1 MTNSEKEARAPETET
16 AGGPFAGFRVI
27 ELAEDVAGP
36 YCGKLL
42 ADLGADVIK
51 VEPPAGDRA
60 RRATGGDLAKTL
72 DPEGSPLFLYCN
84 TSKRG
89 IVLDLDDDG
98 DRELFGALLGDAAVL
113 ITDRQP
119 PVEAPDDLIVAAV
132 TPYGLAGPRAAA
144 PAGELTLTH
153 GGGLVNQM
161 PVRSRDVDR
170 APVTLGGHQAGYHAG
185 LVAGLAVAALLY
197 ERRRN
202 GAGAGLAPHPRKPGE
217 PPAPAPTIDIS
228 IQDVMVSMVAPL
240 LASARY
246 HETTWSRVPDRPPA
260 MGRLRTSDGYVILN
274 AFDDHHFV
282 LFRELMGNPSWCA
295 GDEWKDM
302 AYRSHHLMEIAPQ
315 VDAWALEQKRDD
327 LYHRAARLGIPVG
340 PIHDAADVMAYEQ
353 YAARDYFTL
362 VDHPST
368 GPKRYAGWPYRM
380 GASKPRVSRPAPLL
394 GEHSAEVR
402 SEVDGAAGAR
412 PGVASPG
419 GETAAAGAGAVAAD
433 GGTDTS
439 TGGET
444 GTATGGDTADA
455 GVRTET
461 ATGGGTDTALGGEIA
476 ATAGET
482 ADGGRETVVATGPAL
497 PLEGIRVA
505 EFAWVWAGPYAGV
518 LLSTLG
524 AEVIKVEGPRR
535 LDLTRRSV
543 VWPRAE
549 EAPLT
554 IGPDAGMAFNTM
566 NLNKRSLALD
576 LSQAEGREL
585 ALRLASECDVIYD
598 NMRPGAM
605 VKLGLD
611 YENLQ
616 RVNPGLIV
624 ASSSGRGHGGP
635 ETEYLGYAMVHQ
647 GVAGGAYI
655 SGYPDDHPTHSGG
668 DVDLMN
674 AITLAFSIV
683 AALHHRERTGE
694 GQFIDY
700 SQCEGVSSILGEVLL
715 EYEMT
720 GKIPERA
727 GNAHRSS
734 APHSVYRCWGIDRWL
749 AIEVHGDEEFGR
761 LAATMGRPEL
771 AEDPRFATAAA
782 RKRNEAELDRIIGD
796 WTRERD
802 RDWLARELLGAGV
815 AAAPSR
821 DARDLYAD
829 PHLRARGAFAA
840 VEHPEWGEL
849 ELVGPPFR
857 IAGRDLSPRRAPLLG
872 EHTDAILEGLLG
884 LSAEEL
890 ADCRRRGVVG

>member
-1 MTNSEKEARAPETET
+1 MTDSAREELAME
-16 AGGPFAGFRVI
+16 GPFSGFRVI
-27 ELAEDVAGP
+27 ELAQGVAGP

-51 VEPPAGDRA
+51 VEPPAGDRT
-60 RRATGGDLAKTL
+60 RRLNGTDPAKTL

-89 IVLDLDDDG
+89 IVLDLDDG
-98 DRELFGALLGDAAVL
+98 RDRETFAALLGDAAVL
-113 ITDRQP
+113 IADREP
-119 PVEAPDDLIVAAV
+119 PVETPDDLIVAAV
-132 TPYGLAGPRAAA
+132 TPYGLEGPRAAA
-144 PAGELTLTH
+144 PAGELTLAH

-161 PVRSRDVDR
+161 PARSRDIDR
-170 APVTLGGHQAGYHAG
+170 APVTLGGQQAGYHGG
-185 LVAGLAVAALLY
+185 LVTALAVAALLY
-197 ERRRN
+197 ERRR
-202 GAGAGLAPHPRKPGE
+202 GAAGGRV
-217 PPAPAPTIDIS
+217 DVS
-228 IQDVMVSMVAPL
+228 IQDVMLSLVAPL

-260 MGRLRTSDGYVILN
+260 MGRLETSDGYVILN
-274 AFDDHHFV
+274 AFDDHHFA
-282 LFRELMGNPSWCA
+282 LFRELMGSPSWCE
-295 GDEWKDM
+295 GDEWLDM
-302 AYRSHHLMEIAPQ
+302 AYRSHHMMEIAPH
-315 VDAWALEQKRDD
+315 VDAWALDQKRDD
-327 LYHRAARLGIPVG
+327 LYHRAAQLGIPVG
-340 PIHDAADVMAYEQ
+340 PIHDAADVMAYRQ
-353 YAARDYFTL
+353 YEARDYFTE
-362 VDHPST
+362 VDHPRT
-368 GPKRYAGWPYRM
+368 GTKRYAGWPYRM

-394 GEHSAEVR
+394 GQHSAEIR
-402 SEVDGAAGAR
+402 SELNGGAPAGA
-412 PGVASPG
+412 GTSVASAHA
-419 GETAAAGAGAVAAD
+419 ETAAAP
-433 GGTDTS
+433 S
-439 TGGET
+439 
-444 GTATGGDTADA
+444 
-455 GVRTET
+455 
-461 ATGGGTDTALGGEIA
+461 
-476 ATAGET
+476 
-482 ADGGRETVVATGPAL
+482 PPSL

-518 LLSTLG
+518 LLSALG
-524 AEVIKVEGPRR
+524 ADVIKVEGPRR

-543 VWPRAE
+543 VWPRSNE
-549 EAPLT
+549 TPRK

-566 NLNKRSLALD
+566 NLNKRSLTLD
-576 LSQAEGREL
+576 LSQREGREL
-585 ALRLASECDVIYD
+585 ALRLAAECDVVYD

-611 YENLQ
+611 YENLS
-616 RVNPGLIV
+616 RANPELIV

-683 AALHHRERTGE
+683 AALHHRRQTGE

-720 GKIPERA
+720 GRIPERA
-727 GNAHRSS
+727 GNAHRTS

-749 AIEVHGDEEFGR
+749 AIEVHSDDEFRR

-771 AEDPRFATAAA
+771 KEDDRFATAAA
-782 RKRNEAELDRIIGD
+782 RKRNEAELDEIVGA

-802 RDWLARELLGAGV
+802 RDWMARELCTAGV

-829 PHLRARGAFAA
+829 SHLRARGSFVT
-840 VEHPEWGEL
+840 VEHPEWGDL

-857 IAGRDLSPRRAPLLG
+857 IEGRDLTPRRAPLLG
-872 EHTDAILEGLLG
+872 EHTDAILGDLLG
-884 LSAEEL
+884 LSNDEL
-890 ADCRRRGVVG
+890 ADYRRRGIVG

>member
-1 MTNSEKEARAPETET
+1 MTNSEKEAPETET

-27 ELAEDVAGP
+27 ELAEGVAGP

-60 RRATGGDLAKTL
+60 RRATGGDPAKTL

-89 IVLDLDDDG
+89 IALDLDDDG
-98 DRELFGALLGDAAVL
+98 DRETFADLLASASVL

-185 LVAGLAVAALLY
+185 LVAALAVASMLY
-197 ERRRN
+197 GRRRGGD
-202 GAGAGLAPHPRKPGE
+202 GARV
-217 PPAPAPTIDIS
+217 DVS

-260 MGRLRTSDGYVILN
+260 MGRLQTSDGYVILN

-353 YAARDYFTL
+353 YAARDYFTE

-380 GASKPRVSRPAPLL
+380 GASEPRVSRPAPLL
-394 GEHSAEVR
+394 DEHAAEIR
-402 SEVDGAAGAR
+402 SELNGNAAGAR
-412 PGVASPG
+412 ITIASSG
-419 GETAAAGAGAVAAD
+419 GETAAA
-433 GGTDTS
+433 
-439 TGGET
+439 
-444 GTATGGDTADA
+444 
-455 GVRTET
+455 
-461 ATGGGTDTALGGEIA
+461 
-476 ATAGET
+476 
-482 ADGGRETVVATGPAL
+482 ATGPAL

-524 AEVIKVEGPRR
+524 AEVIKVEGPKR

-549 EAPLT
+549 EAPLK

-683 AALHHRERTGE
+683 AALHHRERSGE

-734 APHSVYRCWGIDRWL
+734 APHNVYRCWGIDRWL
-749 AIEVHGDEEFGR
+749 AIEVHSDEEFGR

-829 PHLRARGAFAA
+829 SHLRARGSFAT
-840 VEHPEWGEL
+840 VEHPEWGDL
-849 ELVGPPFR
+849 ELVGAPFR
-857 IAGRDLSPRRAPLLG
+857 IEGRDLSPRRAPLLG
-872 EHTDAILEGLLG
+872 EHSDAILGGLLG
-884 LSAEEL
+884 FSEEEL
-890 ADCRRRGVVG
+890 ADYRRRGVIG

>member
-1 MTNSEKEARAPETET
+1 MTRPASPGSKTSSLDGT
-16 AGGPFAGFRVI
+16 GPFAGLRIV
-27 ELAEDVAGP
+27 ELAEGVAGP

-51 VEPPAGDRA
+51 VEPPAGDAA
-60 RRATGGDLAKTL
+60 RQANGS

-89 IVLDLDDDG
+89 IILDLDDEDDRAALDSLLRTADALIV
-98 DRELFGALLGDAAVL
+98 DRE
-113 ITDRQP
+113 P
-119 PVEAPDDLIVAAV
+119 PAETPPDLIVATV
-132 TPYGLAGPRAAA
+132 TPYGLTGPRSGA

-161 PVRSRDVDR
+161 PARSRDIDR
-170 APVTLGGHQAGYHAG
+170 PPVALGGHQAGYHAG
-185 LVAGLAVAALLY
+185 LVTALTVAALLY
-197 ERRRN
+197 ERGQASDARV
-202 GAGAGLAPHPRKPGE
+202 
-217 PPAPAPTIDIS
+217 DVS
-228 IQDVMVSMVAPL
+228 MQDVMISLVAPL

-260 MGRLRTSDGYVILN
+260 MGRLKTSDGYVILN
-274 AFDDHHFV
+274 AFDDHHFE
-282 LFRELMGNPSWCA
+282 LFRELMGDPDWCQ
-295 GDEWKDM
+295 GDEWLDM

-340 PIHDAADVMAYEQ
+340 PIHDAADVMAYRQ
-353 YAARDYFTL
+353 YLARDYFVE

-368 GPKRYAGWPYRM
+368 GAKRYAGWPYRM
-380 GASKPRVSRPAPLL
+380 GASKPRVARPAPLL
-394 GEHSAEVR
+394 GEHSAEIR
-402 SEVDGAAGAR
+402 TELNGDARTGAGT
-412 PGVASPG
+412 PVASTNA
-419 GETAAAGAGAVAAD
+419 ETAAAP
-433 GGTDTS
+433 
-439 TGGET
+439 
-444 GTATGGDTADA
+444 
-455 GVRTET
+455 
-461 ATGGGTDTALGGEIA
+461 
-476 ATAGET
+476 
-482 ADGGRETVVATGPAL
+482 PASSL

-518 LLSTLG
+518 LLSALG

-543 VWPRAE
+543 VWPRPD
-549 EAPLT
+549 EAPRK

-566 NLNKRSLALD
+566 NLNKRSLTLD

-585 ALRLASECDVIYD
+585 ALRLAAECDVVYD

-611 YENLQ
+611 YENLS
-616 RVNPGLIV
+616 RTNPELIV

-683 AALHHRERTGE
+683 AALHHRRQTGE

-720 GKIPERA
+720 GRIPERA
-727 GNAHRSS
+727 GNAHPGS
-734 APHSVYRCWGIDRWL
+734 APHGVYRCWGIDRWL
-749 AIEVHGDEEFGR
+749 AIEVHSDDEFGR

-771 AEDPRFATAAA
+771 AEDDRFATAAA
-782 RKRNEAELDRIIGD
+782 RKRNEAALDEIVGA

-802 RDWLARELLGAGV
+802 RDWMARELCTAGV

-829 PHLRARGAFAA
+829 SHLRARGSFVT
-840 VEHPEWGEL
+840 VEHPEWGDL

-857 IAGRDLSPRRAPLLG
+857 IGGRDLTPRRAPLLG
-872 EHTDAILEGLLG
+872 EHTDAILGGLLG
-884 LSAEEL
+884 LSNDEL
-890 ADCRRRGVVG
+890 ADYRRRGIVG

>member
-1 MTNSEKEARAPETET
+1 MTDPEPGRREAASSASARTTRGGTT
-16 AGGPFAGFRVI
+16 AEGPFAGFRVI
-27 ELAEDVAGP
+27 ELAQGVAGP

-51 VEPPAGDRA
+51 VEPPVGDRA
-60 RRATGGDLAKTL
+60 RRSNGGD
-72 DPEGSPLFLYCN
+72 PEAAPLFLYCN

-89 IVLDLDDDG
+89 IVLDLNDHSE
-98 DRELFGALLGDAAVL
+98 RETFAALLGDAAVL
-113 ITDRQP
+113 IVDREP
-119 PVEAPDDLIVAAV
+119 PVEAPGDLIVAAV
-132 TPYGLAGPRAAA
+132 TPYGLAGPRAGA
-144 PAGELTLTH
+144 PAGELTLAH

-185 LVAGLAVAALLY
+185 LVAALAVAALLY
-197 ERRRN
+197 ERRR
-202 GAGAGLAPHPRKPGE
+202 AGAAASGGR
-217 PPAPAPTIDIS
+217 IDVS
-228 IQDVMVSMVAPL
+228 IQDVMVSLVAPL
-240 LASARY
+240 VASARY
-246 HETTWSRVPDRPPA
+246 HDTTWSRVPDRPPA

-340 PIHDAADVMAYEQ
+340 PIHDAADVMAYRQ

-380 GASKPRVSRPAPLL
+380 AASKPRVSRPAPLL
-394 GEHSAEVR
+394 GEHSAEVLGEPNG
-402 SEVDGAAGAR
+402 SSAVPPSTAA
-412 PGVASPG
+412 ASS
-419 GETAAAGAGAVAAD
+419 GETASAPTCA
-433 GGTDTS
+433 
-439 TGGET
+439 
-444 GTATGGDTADA
+444 
-455 GVRTET
+455 
-461 ATGGGTDTALGGEIA
+461 
-476 ATAGET
+476 
-482 ADGGRETVVATGPAL
+482 AL

-518 LLSTLG
+518 LLSALG
-524 AEVIKVEGPRR
+524 AEVIKVEGPGR

-549 EAPLT
+549 EAPKKVD
-554 IGPDAGMAFNTM
+554 PDAGMAFNTM

-576 LSQAEGREL
+576 LSQTEGREL
-585 ALRLASECDVIYD
+585 ALRLACKCDVIHD

-605 VKLGLD
+605 LKLGLGHED
-611 YENLQ
+611 L
-616 RVNPGLIV
+616 RKANPELIV

-720 GKIPERA
+720 GEIPERA

-749 AIEVHGDEEFGR
+749 AIEVHGDEEFRR
-761 LAATMGRPEL
+761 LAATMGRTEL
-771 AEDPRFATAAA
+771 ADDPRFATAPA
-782 RKRNEAELDRIIGD
+782 RKRNEPQLDRIIGA

-829 PHLRARGAFAA
+829 SHLRARGAFAV
-840 VEHPEWGEL
+840 VEHPAWGEL

-857 IAGRDLSPRRAPLLG
+857 IEGRDLAPHRAPLLG
-872 EHTDAILEGLLG
+872 EHTDAILGSLLG
-884 LSAEEL
+884 FSEEEL

>member
-1 MTNSEKEARAPETET
+1 MTPSEKEARA
-16 AGGPFAGFRVI
+16 ADRPFAGFRVI
-27 ELAEDVAGP
+27 ELAEGVAGP

-51 VEPPAGDRA
+51 VEPPAGDRT
-60 RRATGGDLAKTL
+60 RRATGGDPAKAL

-185 LVAGLAVAALLY
+185 LVAALAVASLLY
-197 ERRRN
+197 GRRHGGD
-202 GAGAGLAPHPRKPGE
+202 GARV
-217 PPAPAPTIDIS
+217 DVS

-394 GEHSAEVR
+394 DEHAAEIRGELN
-402 SEVDGAAGAR
+402 GNAAGAR
-412 PGVASPG
+412 TSIASSG
-419 GETAAAGAGAVAAD
+419 GETAAA
-433 GGTDTS
+433 
-439 TGGET
+439 
-444 GTATGGDTADA
+444 
-455 GVRTET
+455 
-461 ATGGGTDTALGGEIA
+461 
-476 ATAGET
+476 
-482 ADGGRETVVATGPAL
+482 ATGPAL

-524 AEVIKVEGPRR
+524 AEVIKVEGPKR

-549 EAPLT
+549 EAPLK

-585 ALRLASECDVIYD
+585 ALRLAAECDVIYD

-611 YENLQ
+611 YENL
-616 RVNPGLIV
+616 REANPDLIV

-683 AALHHRERTGE
+683 AALHHRERSGE

-749 AIEVHGDEEFGR
+749 AIEVHSDEEFAR
-761 LAATMGRPEL
+761 LAATMDRSEL
-771 AEDPRFATAAA
+771 AEDPLFATAAA

-829 PHLRARGAFAA
+829 SHLRARGSFAT
-840 VEHPEWGEL
+840 VEHPEWGDL

-857 IAGRDLSPRRAPLLG
+857 IEGRDLSPRRAPLLG
-872 EHTDAILEGLLG
+872 EHTDAILGGLLG

-890 ADCRRRGVVG
+890 DDYRRRGIVG

>member
-1 MTNSEKEARAPETET
+1 MTDREAET
-16 AGGPFAGFRVI
+16 AATTAPFAGFRVI
-27 ELAEDVAGP
+27 ELAEGVAGP

-60 RRATGGDLAKTL
+60 RRASGGDPAKTL

-89 IVLDLDDDG
+89 IVLDLDDDR
-98 DRELFGALLGDAAVL
+98 DRETFAALLADAAVL
-113 ITDRQP
+113 IADRQP
-119 PVEAPDDLIVAAV
+119 PVETRADLIVAAV

-161 PVRSRDVDR
+161 PTRSRDIDR
-170 APVTLGGHQAGYHAG
+170 APVTLGGHQAGYHGG
-185 LVAGLAVAALLY
+185 LVAALAVAALLY
-197 ERRRN
+197 ERRRG
-202 GAGAGLAPHPRKPGE
+202 GAGARV
-217 PPAPAPTIDIS
+217 DVS
-228 IQDVMVSMVAPL
+228 IQDVMVSLVAPL

-274 AFDDHHFV
+274 AFDDHHFE
-282 LFRELMGNPSWCA
+282 LFRELMGHPSWCE

-302 AYRSHHLMEIAPQ
+302 AYRSHHLMEIAHH

-340 PIHDAADVMAYEQ
+340 PIHDAADVMAYAQ
-353 YAARDYFTL
+353 YAARDYF
-362 VDHPST
+362 VDVAHPRAGT
-368 GPKRYAGWPYRM
+368 KRYAGWPYRM

-394 GEHSAEVR
+394 GEHSAEIR
-402 SEVDGAAGAR
+402 SELNGGAASAR
-412 PGVASPG
+412 TTVASSGAEP
-419 GETAAAGAGAVAAD
+419 AAAP
-433 GGTDTS
+433 S
-439 TGGET
+439 
-444 GTATGGDTADA
+444 
-455 GVRTET
+455 R
-461 ATGGGTDTALGGEIA
+461 
-476 ATAGET
+476 
-482 ADGGRETVVATGPAL
+482 PPL

-518 LLSTLG
+518 LLSALG
-524 AEVIKVEGPRR
+524 AEVIKVEGPKR

-543 VWPRAE
+543 IWPRAE
-549 EAPLT
+549 EAPQKV
-554 IGPDAGMAFNTM
+554 GPDAGLVFNTM
-566 NLNKRSLALD
+566 NLNKRSLTLD
-576 LSQAEGREL
+576 LSQPEGREL
-585 ALRLASECDVIYD
+585 ALRLAGECDVIYD

-611 YENLQ
+611 HENL
-616 RVNPGLIV
+616 RRTNPELIV

-668 DVDLMN
+668 DVDVMN
-674 AITLAFSIV
+674 AITLAFSVV

-700 SQCEGVSSILGEVLL
+700 SQCEGVSSLLGEVLL

-720 GKIPERA
+720 GEIPERA
-727 GNAHRSS
+727 GNSHRSS
-734 APHSVYRCWGIDRWL
+734 APHNVYRCWGVDRWL
-749 AIEVHGDEEFGR
+749 ALEVHSDEEFGR
-761 LAATMGRPEL
+761 LAATMGRPDL
-771 AEDPRFATAAA
+771 AEDQHFAAAAA
-782 RKRNEAELDRIIGD
+782 RKQNEGELDRIIGA

-802 RDWLARELLGAGV
+802 RDWLARELCNAGV

-829 PHLRARGAFAA
+829 SHLRARGAFVT
-840 VEHPEWGEL
+840 VEHPDLGDL

-857 IAGRDLSPRRAPLLG
+857 IEGRDLTPRRAPLLG
-872 EHTDAILEGLLG
+872 EHTDAILSGLLG
-884 LSAEEL
+884 LSNDEL
-890 ADCRRRGVVG
+890 ADYRRRGIVG

>member
-1 MTNSEKEARAPETET
+1 MTRPDA
-16 AGGPFAGFRVI
+16 AGSAAGSFDGAGPFTGLRIV
-27 ELAEDVAGP
+27 ELAEGVAGP

-51 VEPPAGDRA
+51 VEPPAGDA
-60 RRATGGDLAKTL
+60 TRRANGA
-72 DPEGSPLFLYCN
+72 DPESSPLFLYCN

-89 IVLDLDDDG
+89 VVLDLDDEDDRG
-98 DRELFGALLGDAAVL
+98 ALDSLLGTADALIVDRE
-113 ITDRQP
+113 P
-119 PVEAPDDLIVAAV
+119 PAETPPDLIVAAV
-132 TPYGLAGPRAAA
+132 TPYGLTGPRSGA

-161 PVRSRDVDR
+161 PARSRDIDR
-170 APVTLGGHQAGYHAG
+170 APVALGGHQAGYHAG
-185 LVAGLAVAALLY
+185 LVTALTVAALLY
-197 ERRRN
+197 ERSHGGDARV
-202 GAGAGLAPHPRKPGE
+202 
-217 PPAPAPTIDIS
+217 DVS
-228 IQDVMVSMVAPL
+228 MQDVMISLVAPL

-246 HETTWSRVPDRPPA
+246 HETSWSRVPDRPPA
-260 MGRLRTSDGYVILN
+260 MGRLKTSDGYVILN
-274 AFDDHHFV
+274 AFDDHHFE
-282 LFRELMGNPSWCA
+282 LFRELMGNPDWCR

-302 AYRSHHLMEIAPQ
+302 AYRSHHLMDIAPQ

-327 LYHRAARLGIPVG
+327 LYHRAANLGIPVG
-340 PIHDAADVMAYEQ
+340 PIHDAADVMDYRQ
-353 YAARDYFTL
+353 YLARDYFVE
-362 VDHPST
+362 VDHPRA
-368 GPKRYAGWPYRM
+368 GKRRYAGWPYRM
-380 GASKPRVSRPAPLL
+380 AGSSPRVSRPAPLL
-394 GEHSAEVR
+394 GEHSNEVRAEV
-402 SEVDGAAGAR
+402 SAAGNGNPAGGVPPADPVAR
-412 PGVASPG
+412 K
-419 GETAAAGAGAVAAD
+419 
-433 GGTDTS
+433 
-439 TGGET
+439 
-444 GTATGGDTADA
+444 
-455 GVRTET
+455 
-461 ATGGGTDTALGGEIA
+461 
-476 ATAGET
+476 
-482 ADGGRETVVATGPAL
+482 L

-505 EFAWVWAGPYAGV
+505 EFAWVWAGPYAGA

-524 AEVIKVEGPRR
+524 AGVFKVEGPKR

-549 EAPLT
+549 EAPRR
-554 IGPDAGMAFNTM
+554 IGQDAGMAFNTV

-576 LSQAEGREL
+576 LSRAEGREL
-585 ALRLASECDVIYD
+585 ALRLAGECDVIYD

-605 VKLGLD
+605 VRLGLD
-611 YENLQ
+611 HDSLR
-616 RVNPGLIV
+616 RVNPALVV

-683 AALHHRERTGE
+683 AALHHRGRTGE

-720 GKIPERA
+720 GEIPKRA
-727 GNAHRSS
+727 GNSHRSS
-734 APHSVYRCWGIDRWL
+734 SPHGVYRCWGIDRWL
-749 AIEVHGDEEFGR
+749 AIEVHGDEEFAR

-771 AEDPRFATAAA
+771 AEDSRFAPATA
-782 RKRNEAELDRIIGD
+782 RKRNETELDAIVGA

-802 RDWLARELLGAGV
+802 RDWLARELLRAGV

-829 PHLRARGAFAA
+829 SHLRARGSFAT
-840 VEHPEWGEL
+840 VKHPEWGDL

-872 EHTDAILEGLLG
+872 EHTDAILGDLLG
-884 LSAEEL
+884 LSKDEL
-890 ADCRRRGVVG
+890 AVYRSRGIVG

>member
-1 MTNSEKEARAPETET
+1 MTDRVPETATNS
-16 AGGPFAGFRVI
+16 GPFAGFRVI
-27 ELAEDVAGP
+27 ELAEGVAGP

-60 RRATGGDLAKTL
+60 RRATGGDPAKTL

-98 DRELFGALLGDAAVL
+98 DRETFADLLASASVL
-113 ITDRQP
+113 ITDREP
-119 PVEAPDDLIVAAV
+119 SVEAPDDLIVAAV

-185 LVAGLAVAALLY
+185 LVAALAVASLLY
-197 ERRRN
+197 GRRRGGD
-202 GAGAGLAPHPRKPGE
+202 GASV
-217 PPAPAPTIDIS
+217 DVS

-282 LFRELMGNPSWCA
+282 LFRELMGNPSWCE
-295 GDEWKDM
+295 GDEWKDR

-340 PIHDAADVMAYEQ
+340 PIHDAADVMAYRQ
-353 YAARDYFTL
+353 FAARDYFVE

-380 GASKPRVSRPAPLL
+380 GSSKPRVSRPAPLL
-394 GEHSAEVR
+394 DEHSAQIR
-402 SEVDGAAGAR
+402 SELNGNHAGAR
-412 PGVASPG
+412 TTVAPSG
-419 GETAAAGAGAVAAD
+419 SESA
-433 GGTDTS
+433 
-439 TGGET
+439 
-444 GTATGGDTADA
+444 TATD
-455 GVRTET
+455 RT
-461 ATGGGTDTALGGEIA
+461 
-476 ATAGET
+476 
-482 ADGGRETVVATGPAL
+482 AL

-518 LLSTLG
+518 LLSALG
-524 AEVIKVEGPRR
+524 AEVIKVEGPKR

-549 EAPLT
+549 EAPQK
-554 IGPDAGMAFNTM
+554 IDPDAGMAFNTM
-566 NLNKRSLALD
+566 NLNKQSLTLD
-576 LSQAEGREL
+576 LSQREGREL
-585 ALRLASECDVIYD
+585 ALRLAAECDVVYD

-611 YENLQ
+611 YENLH
-616 RVNPGLIV
+616 RANPGLIV

-683 AALHHRERTGE
+683 AALHHRDLTGE

-700 SQCEGVSSILGEVLL
+700 SQCEGVSAILGEVLL

-749 AIEVHGDEEFGR
+749 AIEVHSDEEFGR

-782 RKRNEAELDRIIGD
+782 RKQNEAELDRIIGA

-829 PHLRARGAFAA
+829 SHLRARGSFAT
-840 VEHPEWGEL
+840 VEHPECGDL

-857 IAGRDLSPRRAPLLG
+857 IEGRDLSPRRAPLLG
-872 EHTDAILEGLLG
+872 EHTDAILGGLLG
-884 LSAEEL
+884 LSEEEL
-890 ADCRRRGVVG
+890 ADYRRRGVVD

>member
-1 MTNSEKEARAPETET
+1 MTPSEKEARA
-16 AGGPFAGFRVI
+16 ADGPFAGFRVI
-27 ELAEDVAGP
+27 ELAEGVAGP

-42 ADLGADVIK
+42 ADLGADAIK
-51 VEPPAGDRA
+51 VEPAAGDRA

-98 DRELFGALLGDAAVL
+98 DRETFADLLASASVL

-185 LVAGLAVAALLY
+185 LVAALAVASLLY
-197 ERRRN
+197 GRRRGGD
-202 GAGAGLAPHPRKPGE
+202 GARV
-217 PPAPAPTIDIS
+217 DVS

-282 LFRELMGNPSWCA
+282 LFRELMGNPAWCA

-394 GEHSAEVR
+394 DEHAAEIRGELN
-402 SEVDGAAGAR
+402 GNAAGAR
-412 PGVASPG
+412 TSIASSG
-419 GETAAAGAGAVAAD
+419 GETAAA
-433 GGTDTS
+433 
-439 TGGET
+439 
-444 GTATGGDTADA
+444 AT
-455 GVRTET
+455 R
-461 ATGGGTDTALGGEIA
+461 
-476 ATAGET
+476 
-482 ADGGRETVVATGPAL
+482 PAL

-524 AEVIKVEGPRR
+524 AEVIKVEGPKR

-549 EAPLT
+549 EAPLK

-585 ALRLASECDVIYD
+585 ALRLAAECDVIYD

-611 YENLQ
+611 YENL
-616 RVNPGLIV
+616 REANPDLIV

-674 AITLAFSIV
+674 AITLAFSVV
-683 AALHHRERTGE
+683 AALHHRERSGE

-749 AIEVHGDEEFGR
+749 AIEVHSDEEFAR
-761 LAATMGRPEL
+761 LAATMDRSEL
-771 AEDPRFATAAA
+771 AEDPLFATAAA

-829 PHLRARGAFAA
+829 SHLRARGSFAT
-840 VEHPEWGEL
+840 VEHPEWGDL

-857 IAGRDLSPRRAPLLG
+857 IEGRDLSPRRAPLLG
-872 EHTDAILEGLLG
+872 EHTDAILGGLLG

-890 ADCRRRGVVG
+890 DDYRRRGIVG

>member
-1 MTNSEKEARAPETET
+1 MTPSEKEARA
-16 AGGPFAGFRVI
+16 ADRPFAGFRVI
-27 ELAEDVAGP
+27 ELAEGVAGP

-51 VEPPAGDRA
+51 VEPPAGDRT
-60 RRATGGDLAKTL
+60 RRATGGDPAKAL

-89 IVLDLDDDG
+89 MVLDLDDDG
-98 DRELFGALLGDAAVL
+98 DRETFADLLASAAVL

-185 LVAGLAVAALLY
+185 LVAALAVASLLY
-197 ERRRN
+197 GRGRGGD
-202 GAGAGLAPHPRKPGE
+202 GARV
-217 PPAPAPTIDIS
+217 DVS

-295 GDEWKDM
+295 GHEWKDM
-302 AYRSHHLMEIAPQ
+302 AYRSHHLMEIAPR
-315 VDAWALEQKRDD
+315 VDAWALQQKRDD

-394 GEHSAEVR
+394 DEHAAEIRGELN
-402 SEVDGAAGAR
+402 GNAAGAR
-412 PGVASPG
+412 TSIASSG
-419 GETAAAGAGAVAAD
+419 GETAAA
-433 GGTDTS
+433 
-439 TGGET
+439 
-444 GTATGGDTADA
+444 AT
-455 GVRTET
+455 R
-461 ATGGGTDTALGGEIA
+461 
-476 ATAGET
+476 
-482 ADGGRETVVATGPAL
+482 PAL

-524 AEVIKVEGPRR
+524 AEVIKVEGPKR

-549 EAPLT
+549 EAPLK

-683 AALHHRERTGE
+683 AALHHRERSGE

-727 GNAHRSS
+727 GNAHPSS
-734 APHSVYRCWGIDRWL
+734 APHGVYRCWGIDRWL
-749 AIEVHGDEEFGR
+749 AIEVHSDEEFGR
-761 LAATMGRPEL
+761 LAATMDRPEL
-771 AEDPRFATAAA
+771 TEDPLFATAAA
-782 RKRNEAELDRIIGD
+782 RKRNEAQLDRIIGD

-829 PHLRARGAFAA
+829 SHLRARGSFAT
-840 VEHPEWGEL
+840 VEHPEWGDL

-857 IAGRDLSPRRAPLLG
+857 IEGRDLSPRRAPLLG
-872 EHTDAILEGLLG
+872 EHTDAILGGLLG

-890 ADCRRRGVVG
+890 DDYRRRGIVG

>member
-1 MTNSEKEARAPETET
+1 MTEPDDRQHE
-16 AGGPFAGFRVI
+16 GPLPFSGLRII
-27 ELAEDVAGP
+27 ELAEGVAGP
-36 YCGKLL
+36 CCGKLL

-60 RRATGGDLAKTL
+60 RRTTGGD
-72 DPEGSPLFLYCN
+72 PEASPLFLYCN

-89 IVLDLDDDG
+89 VVLDLETDADRAVLADLLRG
-98 DRELFGALLGDAAVL
+98 ADALVTDRE
-113 ITDRQP
+113 P
-119 PVEAPDDLIVAAV
+119 PVPAPDGLVVATV
-132 TPYGLAGPRAAA
+132 TPYGLTGPRAGA
-144 PAGELTLTH
+144 PAGELTLAH

-161 PVRSRDVDR
+161 PTRSRDIDR
-170 APVTLGGHQAGYHAG
+170 APVTLGGRQPGYHAA
-185 LVAGLAVAALLY
+185 LVTAFALASVLHGRAG
-197 ERRRN
+197 RRQGEAGG
-202 GAGAGLAPHPRKPGE
+202 GAR
-217 PPAPAPTIDIS
+217 IDVS
-228 IQDVMVSMVAPL
+228 VQDVMVSMVAPL

-274 AFDDHHFV
+274 AFDDHHFE

-302 AYRSHHLMEIAPQ
+302 AWRSHHLMEIAHH
-315 VDAWALEQKRDD
+315 VDAWAAEQTRDD
-327 LYHRAARLGIPVG
+327 LYHRAAALGIPVG
-340 PIHDAADVMAYEQ
+340 PVHDAADVMAYAQ
-353 YAARDYFTL
+353 YAARDYFVE

-368 GPKRYAGWPYRM
+368 GPVRYAGWPYRM
-380 GASKPRVSRPAPLL
+380 SASGPRVACPAPRL
-394 GEHSAEVR
+394 GEHSAEIR
-402 SEVDGAAGAR
+402 AEAA
-412 PGVASPG
+412 
-419 GETAAAGAGAVAAD
+419 AAAGALSAD
-433 GGTDTS
+433 DALDTKPE
-439 TGGET
+439 G
-444 GTATGGDTADA
+444 
-455 GVRTET
+455 
-461 ATGGGTDTALGGEIA
+461 A
-476 ATAGET
+476 ATA
-482 ADGGRETVVATGPAL
+482 ARPPLCPSAPAL
-497 PLEGIRVA
+497 PLQGVRVA

-524 AEVIKVEGPRR
+524 AEVIKVEGPNR

-549 EAPLT
+549 EAPVR
-554 IGPDAGMAFNTM
+554 IGADAGMAFNTM

-576 LSQAEGREL
+576 LSKPEGREL
-585 ALRLASECDVIYD
+585 ALRLAASCDVIYD

-611 YENLQ
+611 HENL
-616 RVNPGLIV
+616 RHTNPALIV

-715 EYEMT
+715 EHELT
-720 GKIPERA
+720 GIVPERN
-727 GNAHRSS
+727 GNAHRAS
-734 APHSVYRCWGIDRWL
+734 APHGVYRCWGVDRWL
-749 AIEVHGDEEFGR
+749 AVEVHSDAEFEHLAR
-761 LAATMGRPEL
+761 LMGQPEL
-771 AEDPRFATAAA
+771 ATDERFAGREA
-782 RKRNEAELDRIIGD
+782 RKRHEAELDAIVEA

-802 RDWLARELLGAGV
+802 RDWLARELLATGV

-829 PHLRARGAFAA
+829 RHLRERGSLVT
-840 VEHPEWGEL
+840 VEHPEWGDL

-857 IAGRDLSPRRAPLLG
+857 IEGRDLTPRRAPLLG
-872 EHTDAILEGLLG
+872 EHTDHVLEEILGMSPQEIAG
-884 LSAEEL
+884 
-890 ADCRRRGVVG
+890 CRERAVIG

>member
-1 MTNSEKEARAPETET
+1 MTRPDRPGSAASSPGGT
-16 AGGPFAGFRVI
+16 GPFAGFRIV
-27 ELAEDVAGP
+27 ELAESVAGP

-42 ADLGADVIK
+42 GDLGADVIK
-51 VEPPAGDRA
+51 VEPPAGDAA
-60 RRATGGDLAKTL
+60 RRANGAGPAKTL

-89 IVLDLDDDG
+89 IVLDLDDADDRAVFDG
-98 DRELFGALLGDAAVL
+98 LLRTADALIVDRE
-113 ITDRQP
+113 P
-119 PVEAPDDLIVAAV
+119 PAETPPDLIVAAV
-132 TPYGLAGPRAAA
+132 TPYGLTGPRSGA

-161 PVRSRDVDR
+161 PARSRDIDR
-170 APVTLGGHQAGYHAG
+170 APVALGGHQAGYHAG
-185 LVAGLAVAALLY
+185 LVTALTVAALLY
-197 ERRRN
+197 ER
-202 GAGAGLAPHPRKPGE
+202 GHAGDARV
-217 PPAPAPTIDIS
+217 DVS
-228 IQDVMVSMVAPL
+228 MQDVMISLVAPL

-260 MGRLRTSDGYVILN
+260 MGRLKTSDGYVILN
-274 AFDDHHFV
+274 AFDDHHFE

-302 AYRSHHLMEIAPQ
+302 AYRSHHLMDIAPR

-340 PIHDAADVMAYEQ
+340 PIHDAADVMGYRQ
-353 YAARDYFTL
+353 YLARGYFVE
-362 VDHPST
+362 VDHPRA
-368 GPKRYAGWPYRM
+368 GKRRYAGWPYRM
-380 GASKPRVSRPAPLL
+380 GASPPRVSRPAPLL
-394 GEHSAEVR
+394 GEHSAEIR
-402 SEVDGAAGAR
+402 AELNEGARDAGATESTGA
-412 PGVASPG
+412 PPAP
-419 GETAAAGAGAVAAD
+419 GAG
-433 GGTDTS
+433 G
-439 TGGET
+439 
-444 GTATGGDTADA
+444 
-455 GVRTET
+455 
-461 ATGGGTDTALGGEIA
+461 IA
-476 ATAGET
+476 SQATAPP
-482 ADGGRETVVATGPAL
+482 ADPAGSAPTPGPSNSFANARPSLSEPVPGPPGSAL
-497 PLEGIRVA
+497 PLEGIRLA

-524 AEVIKVEGPRR
+524 AEVIKVEGPKR

-549 EAPLT
+549 EAPLRV
-554 IGPDAGMAFNTM
+554 GQDAGMAYNAM

-585 ALRLASECDVIYD
+585 ALRLAGECDVIYD

-611 YENLQ
+611 YQNL
-616 RVNPGLIV
+616 RRSNPEIIV

-683 AALHHRERTGE
+683 AALHHRGRTGE

-700 SQCEGVSSILGEVLL
+700 SQCEGVSSILGEILL

-720 GKIPERA
+720 GEIPERA
-727 GNAHRSS
+727 GNARRGS
-734 APHSVYRCWGIDRWL
+734 APHGVYRCWGVDRWL
-749 AIEVHGDEEFGR
+749 AIEVHSDEEFAR

-771 AEDPRFATAAA
+771 AEDPRFATADA
-782 RKRNEAELDRIIGD
+782 RTRNEAELDAIVGA

-802 RDWLARELLGAGV
+802 RDWLARELLAAGV

-829 PHLRARGAFAA
+829 SHLRARGSFAT
-840 VEHPEWGEL
+840 VEHPEWGDL

-872 EHTDAILEGLLG
+872 EHTDAILGDVLG
-884 LSAEEL
+884 LSADEI
-890 ADCRRRGVVG
+890 AACRSRGIVA

>member
-1 MTNSEKEARAPETET
+1 MTNSENEAPETET

-60 RRATGGDLAKTL
+60 RRATGGDPAKAL

-89 IVLDLDDDG
+89 MVLDLDDDG

-161 PVRSRDVDR
+161 PVRSRDIDR

-185 LVAGLAVAALLY
+185 LVAALAVASLLY
-197 ERRRN
+197 GRRRGGD
-202 GAGAGLAPHPRKPGE
+202 GARV
-217 PPAPAPTIDIS
+217 DVS

-260 MGRLRTSDGYVILN
+260 MGRLKTSDGYVILN

-302 AYRSHHLMEIAPQ
+302 AYRSHHLMEIAPR

-327 LYHRAARLGIPVG
+327 LYHRAARFGIPVG

-353 YAARDYFTL
+353 YVARDYFIE

-394 GEHSAEVR
+394 DEHSAEIR
-402 SEVDGAAGAR
+402 SELNGGADGAGTLI
-412 PGVASPG
+412 AS
-419 GETAAAGAGAVAAD
+419 
-433 GGTDTS
+433 S
-439 TGGET
+439 
-444 GTATGGDTADA
+444 
-455 GVRTET
+455 
-461 ATGGGTDTALGGEIA
+461 
-476 ATAGET
+476 AGET
-482 ADGGRETVVATGPAL
+482 VAAATGPAL

-524 AEVIKVEGPRR
+524 AEVIKVEGPKR

-549 EAPLT
+549 ETPLK

-576 LSQAEGREL
+576 LSQPEGREL

-611 YENLQ
+611 HESL
-616 RVNPGLIV
+616 REANPGLIV

-674 AITLAFSIV
+674 AITLAFSVV
-683 AALHHRERTGE
+683 AALHHRERSGE

-734 APHSVYRCWGIDRWL
+734 APHNVYRCWGIDRWL
-749 AIEVHGDEEFGR
+749 AIEVHSDEEFGR

-829 PHLRARGAFAA
+829 SHLRARDSFAT
-840 VEHPEWGEL
+840 VEHPEWGDL
-849 ELVGPPFR
+849 KLVGPPFR
-857 IAGRDLSPRRAPLLG
+857 IEGRDLSPRRAPLLG
-872 EHTDAILEGLLG
+872 EHTDAILGGLLG
-884 LSAEEL
+884 FSEEEL
-890 ADCRRRGVVG
+890 ADYRRRGVIG

>member
-1 MTNSEKEARAPETET
+1 MTRPDRPGSAASSLDGT
-16 AGGPFAGFRVI
+16 GPFAGLRIV
-27 ELAEDVAGP
+27 ELAEGVAGP

-51 VEPPAGDRA
+51 VEPPAGDAA
-60 RRATGGDLAKTL
+60 RRANGS

-89 IVLDLDDDG
+89 IVLDLNGEDG
-98 DRELFGALLGDAAVL
+98 RAAFSSLLRTADALIVDRE
-113 ITDRQP
+113 P
-119 PVEAPDDLIVAAV
+119 PAETPPDLIVAAV
-132 TPYGLAGPRAAA
+132 TPYGLTGPRSGA

-161 PVRSRDVDR
+161 PARSRDIDR
-170 APVTLGGHQAGYHAG
+170 APVALGGHQAGYHAG
-185 LVAGLAVAALLY
+185 LVTALTVAALLY
-197 ERRRN
+197 ER
-202 GAGAGLAPHPRKPGE
+202 GHAGDARV
-217 PPAPAPTIDIS
+217 DVS
-228 IQDVMVSMVAPL
+228 MQDVMISLVAPL

-260 MGRLRTSDGYVILN
+260 MGRLKTSDGYVILN
-274 AFDDHHFV
+274 AFDDHHFE
-282 LFRELMGNPSWCA
+282 LFRELMGNPDWCQ

-327 LYHRAARLGIPVG
+327 LYHRAASLGIPVG
-340 PIHDAADVMAYEQ
+340 PIHDAADVMDYQQ
-353 YAARDYFTL
+353 YAARDYFVE

-368 GPKRYAGWPYRM
+368 GAKRYAGWPYRM
-380 GASKPRVSRPAPLL
+380 GASRPKVSRPAPQL
-394 GEHSAEVR
+394 GEHSDEVRAEV
-402 SEVDGAAGAR
+402 
-412 PGVASPG
+412 
-419 GETAAAGAGAVAAD
+419 AAAGNGAPVAA
-433 GGTDTS
+433 GS
-439 TGGET
+439 VP
-444 GTATGGDTADA
+444 TAPP
-455 GVRTET
+455 
-461 ATGGGTDTALGGEIA
+461 AT
-476 ATAGET
+476 
-482 ADGGRETVVATGPAL
+482 RKL

-549 EAPLT
+549 EAPQK
-554 IGPDAGMAFNTM
+554 IGEDAGMAFNTM

-585 ALRLASECDVIYD
+585 ALRLAGECDVVYD

-611 YENLQ
+611 YENL
-616 RVNPGLIV
+616 RRANPEIIV

-647 GVAGGAYI
+647 GVAGGAWI

-683 AALHHRERTGE
+683 AALHHRSRTGE

-720 GKIPERA
+720 GEIPERA
-727 GNAHRSS
+727 GNSHRDS
-734 APHSVYRCWGIDRWL
+734 APHGVYRCWGIDRWL
-749 AIEVHGDEEFGR
+749 AIEVHSDEEFAR

-771 AEDPRFATAAA
+771 AEDDRFATAAA
-782 RKRNEAELDRIIGD
+782 RKRNETELDAIVGA

-802 RDWLARELLGAGV
+802 RDWIARELLRAGV

-829 PHLRARGAFAA
+829 SHLRARGSFAT
-840 VEHPEWGEL
+840 VEHPDWGDL

-872 EHTDAILEGLLG
+872 EHTDVVLADVLG
-884 LSAEEL
+884 LSADEI
-890 ADCRRRGVVG
+890 AACRGRGIVA

>member
-1 MTNSEKEARAPETET
+1 MTNSEKEAQAPETET

-27 ELAEDVAGP
+27 ELAEGVAGP

-60 RRATGGDLAKTL
+60 RRATGGDPAKAF

-89 IVLDLDDDG
+89 MVLDLDDDG
-98 DRELFGALLGDAAVL
+98 DRETFAALLGDAAVL

-185 LVAGLAVAALLY
+185 LVAALAVASMLY
-197 ERRRN
+197 GRRRGGD
-202 GAGAGLAPHPRKPGE
+202 GARV
-217 PPAPAPTIDIS
+217 DVS

-353 YAARDYFTL
+353 FAARDYFTL

-380 GASKPRVSRPAPLL
+380 GASEPRVSRPAPLL
-394 GEHSAEVR
+394 DEHAAEIR
-402 SEVDGAAGAR
+402 SELNGNAAGAR
-412 PGVASPG
+412 TSIAS
-419 GETAAAGAGAVAAD
+419 
-433 GGTDTS
+433 S
-439 TGGET
+439 
-444 GTATGGDTADA
+444 
-455 GVRTET
+455 
-461 ATGGGTDTALGGEIA
+461 
-476 ATAGET
+476 AGET
-482 ADGGRETVVATGPAL
+482 VAAATGPAL

-524 AEVIKVEGPRR
+524 AEVIKVEGPKR

-549 EAPLT
+549 EAPLK

-576 LSQAEGREL
+576 LSQPEGREL

-611 YENLQ
+611 HESL
-616 RVNPGLIV
+616 REANPGLIV

-674 AITLAFSIV
+674 AITLAFSVV
-683 AALHHRERTGE
+683 AALHHRERSGE

-749 AIEVHGDEEFGR
+749 AIEVHSDEEFGR
-761 LAATMGRPEL
+761 LAATMGRSEL
-771 AEDPRFATAAA
+771 AEDPLFATAAA
-782 RKRNEAELDRIIGD
+782 RKQNEAELDRIIGD

-829 PHLRARGAFAA
+829 SHLRARGSFAT
-840 VEHPEWGEL
+840 VEHPEWGDL

-857 IAGRDLSPRRAPLLG
+857 IEGRDLSPRRAPLLG
-872 EHTDAILEGLLG
+872 EHTDAILGGLLG

-890 ADCRRRGVVG
+890 ADYRRRNVVG

>member
-1 MTNSEKEARAPETET
+1 MTRPSAPKPATSSLD
-16 AGGPFAGFRVI
+16 GIGPFAGLRIV
-27 ELAEDVAGP
+27 ELAEGVAGP

-42 ADLGADVIK
+42 ADLGADVVK
-51 VEPPAGDRA
+51 VEPPAGDHA
-60 RRATGGDLAKTL
+60 RRANGA
-72 DPEGSPLFLYCN
+72 DPESSPLFLYCN

-89 IVLDLDDDG
+89 VVLDLDDEADRTALDG
-98 DRELFGALLGDAAVL
+98 LLRTADALVVDRE
-113 ITDRQP
+113 P
-119 PVEAPDDLIVAAV
+119 PVETPPGLIVAAI
-132 TPYGLAGPRAAA
+132 TPYGLTGPRSGA
-144 PAGELTLTH
+144 PGGELTLTH

-161 PVRSRDVDR
+161 PARSRDIDR
-170 APVTLGGHQAGYHAG
+170 APVALGGHQAGYHAG
-185 LVAGLAVAALLY
+185 LVTALAVAAQLY
-197 ERRRN
+197 ERRHGGG
-202 GAGAGLAPHPRKPGE
+202 GARV
-217 PPAPAPTIDIS
+217 DVS
-228 IQDVMVSMVAPL
+228 VQDVMISMVAPL
-240 LASARY
+240 AASARY

-260 MGRLRTSDGYVILN
+260 MGRLKTSDGYVILN
-274 AFDDHHFV
+274 AFDDHHFE
-282 LFRELMGNPSWCA
+282 LFRELMGNPDWCQ

-302 AYRSHHLMEIAPQ
+302 AYRSHHLMDIAPK

-327 LYHRAARLGIPVG
+327 LYHRAANLGIPVG
-340 PIHDAADVMAYEQ
+340 PIHDAADVMDYQQ
-353 YAARDYFTL
+353 YLARDYF
-362 VDHPST
+362 VEVNHPRA
-368 GPKRYAGWPYRM
+368 GRRRYAGWPYRM
-380 GASKPRVSRPAPLL
+380 AGSPPRVSRPAPLL
-394 GEHSAEVR
+394 GEHSNEVR
-402 SEVDGAAGAR
+402 SEASTAGNGH
-412 PGVASPG
+412 P
-419 GETAAAGAGAVAAD
+419 D
-433 GGTDTS
+433 GGVPS
-439 TGGET
+439 
-444 GTATGGDTADA
+444 A
-455 GVRTET
+455 
-461 ATGGGTDTALGGEIA
+461 
-476 ATAGET
+476 
-482 ADGGRETVVATGPAL
+482 GPAARKL

-524 AEVIKVEGPRR
+524 AEVIKVEGPKR

-549 EAPLT
+549 EAPQK
-554 IGPDAGMAFNTM
+554 IGQDAGMAFNTM

-576 LSQAEGREL
+576 LSQSEGREL
-585 ALRLASECDVIYD
+585 ALRLAGECDVIYD

-611 YENLQ
+611 HDSL
-616 RVNPGLIV
+616 RRANPALVV

-683 AALHHRERTGE
+683 AALHHRDRTGE

-720 GKIPERA
+720 GEIPERA
-727 GNAHRSS
+727 GNSHRHS
-734 APHSVYRCWGIDRWL
+734 APHGVYRCWGIDRWL
-749 AIEVHGDEEFGR
+749 ALEVHSDEEFAR

-771 AEDPRFATAAA
+771 VEDSRFATATA
-782 RKRNEAELDRIIGD
+782 RKRNETELDAIVGA

-802 RDWLARELLGAGV
+802 RDWLARELLRAGV

-829 PHLRARGAFAA
+829 PHLQARGSFAT
-840 VEHPEWGEL
+840 VKHPEWGDL

-857 IAGRDLSPRRAPLLG
+857 IAGHDLSPRRAPLLG
-872 EHTDAILEGLLG
+872 EHTDVVLTDVLG
-884 LSAEEL
+884 LSTDEIA
-890 ADCRRRGVVG
+890 AYRGRGIVA

>member
-1 MTNSEKEARAPETET
+1 MTNSEKEAPETET

-27 ELAEDVAGP
+27 ELAEGVAGP

-60 RRATGGDLAKTL
+60 RRATGGDPAKAL

-89 IVLDLDDDG
+89 MVLDLDDDG
-98 DRELFGALLGDAAVL
+98 DRETFADLLASASVL

-185 LVAGLAVAALLY
+185 LVAALAVASMLY
-197 ERRRN
+197 GRRRGGD
-202 GAGAGLAPHPRKPGE
+202 GARV
-217 PPAPAPTIDIS
+217 DVS

-302 AYRSHHLMEIAPQ
+302 AYRSHHLMEIAPR

-353 YAARDYFTL
+353 FAARDYFTL

-380 GASKPRVSRPAPLL
+380 GASEPRVSRPAPLL
-394 GEHSAEVR
+394 DEHSAEIR
-402 SEVDGAAGAR
+402 GELNGNPAGAR
-412 PGVASPG
+412 TTITSSGS
-419 GETAAAGAGAVAAD
+419 ETAAA
-433 GGTDTS
+433 
-439 TGGET
+439 
-444 GTATGGDTADA
+444 
-455 GVRTET
+455 
-461 ATGGGTDTALGGEIA
+461 
-476 ATAGET
+476 
-482 ADGGRETVVATGPAL
+482 ATGPAL
-497 PLEGIRVA
+497 PLEGIRVT

-524 AEVIKVEGPRR
+524 AEVIKVEGPKR

-549 EAPLT
+549 EAPLK

-605 VKLGLD
+605 VRLGLD
-611 YENLQ
+611 YGNL
-616 RVNPGLIV
+616 REANPELIV

-683 AALHHRERTGE
+683 AALHHRERSGE

-734 APHSVYRCWGIDRWL
+734 APHNVYRCWGIDRWL
-749 AIEVHGDEEFGR
+749 AIEVHSDEEFGR
-761 LAATMGRPEL
+761 LAATMGRSEL
-771 AEDPRFATAAA
+771 AEDPLFATAAA
-782 RKRNEAELDRIIGD
+782 RKQNEAELDRIIGD

-829 PHLRARGAFAA
+829 SHLRARGSFAT
-840 VEHPEWGEL
+840 VEHPEWGDL

-857 IAGRDLSPRRAPLLG
+857 IEGRDLSPRRAPLLG

-890 ADCRRRGVVG
+890 ADYRRRGVIG

>member
-1 MTNSEKEARAPETET
+1 MTNSEREAPETET

-51 VEPPAGDRA
+51 VEPPVGDRS
-60 RRATGGDLAKTL
+60 RRATGGDPAKTL

-89 IVLDLDDDG
+89 MVLDLGDDG
-98 DRELFGALLGDAAVL
+98 DRETFAALLGDAAVL

-119 PVEAPDDLIVAAV
+119 SVEAPDDLIVAAV

-185 LVAGLAVAALLY
+185 LVAALAVASMLY
-197 ERRRN
+197 GRRRGGD
-202 GAGAGLAPHPRKPGE
+202 GARV
-217 PPAPAPTIDIS
+217 DVS

-315 VDAWALEQKRDD
+315 VDAWALEQRRDD

-380 GASKPRVSRPAPLL
+380 GASKPRVSCPAPLL
-394 GEHSAEVR
+394 DEHAAEIR
-402 SEVDGAAGAR
+402 SELNGNAAGAR
-412 PGVASPG
+412 TSITSSGD
-419 GETAAAGAGAVAAD
+419 ETAAA
-433 GGTDTS
+433 
-439 TGGET
+439 
-444 GTATGGDTADA
+444 
-455 GVRTET
+455 
-461 ATGGGTDTALGGEIA
+461 
-476 ATAGET
+476 
-482 ADGGRETVVATGPAL
+482 ATGPAL

-524 AEVIKVEGPRR
+524 AEVIKVEGPKR

-549 EAPLT
+549 EAPLK

-576 LSQAEGREL
+576 LSQPEGREL

-611 YENLQ
+611 YENL
-616 RVNPGLIV
+616 REANPELIV

-683 AALHHRERTGE
+683 AALHHRERSGE

-749 AIEVHGDEEFGR
+749 AIEVHSDEEFGR
-761 LAATMGRPEL
+761 LAATMGRSEL
-771 AEDPRFATAAA
+771 AEDPLFATAAT
-782 RKRNEAELDRIIGD
+782 RKQNEAELDRIIGD

-829 PHLRARGAFAA
+829 SHLRARGSFAT
-840 VEHPEWGEL
+840 VEHPEWGDL

-857 IAGRDLSPRRAPLLG
+857 IGGRDLSPRRAPLLG
-872 EHTDAILEGLLG
+872 EHTDAILGGLLG
-884 LSAEEL
+884 FSEEEL
-890 ADCRRRGVVG
+890 ADYRRRGVIG

>member
-1 MTNSEKEARAPETET
+1 MTRPDAPESPTT
-16 AGGPFAGFRVI
+16 SPGGTGPFAGLRIV
-27 ELAEDVAGP
+27 ELAEGVAGP

-51 VEPPAGDRA
+51 VEPPAGDAA
-60 RRATGGDLAKTL
+60 RRANGADPAKTL

-89 IVLDLDDDG
+89 IVLDPDDADDRAVLDGLLRTADALIV
-98 DRELFGALLGDAAVL
+98 DRE
-113 ITDRQP
+113 P
-119 PVEAPDDLIVAAV
+119 PEGTPPDLIVAAV
-132 TPYGLAGPRAAA
+132 TPYGLTGPRAGA

-170 APVTLGGHQAGYHAG
+170 APVTLGGRQAGYHAA
-185 LVAGLAVAALLY
+185 LVTAFGVAALLY
-197 ERRRN
+197 ERRR
-202 GAGAGLAPHPRKPGE
+202 GAGAMV
-217 PPAPAPTIDIS
+217 DVS
-228 IQDVMVSMVAPL
+228 IQDVMIGLVAPL

-260 MGRLRTSDGYVILN
+260 MGRLKTSDGYVILN
-274 AFDDHHFV
+274 AFDDHHFE

-302 AYRSHHLMEIAPQ
+302 AYRSHHLMDIAPR

-340 PIHDAADVMAYEQ
+340 PIHDAADVMGYRQ
-353 YAARDYFTL
+353 YLARDYFVE
-362 VDHPST
+362 VDHPRA
-368 GPKRYAGWPYRM
+368 GKRRYAGWPYRM
-380 GASKPRVSRPAPLL
+380 GASPPRVSRPAPLL
-394 GEHSAEVR
+394 GEHSEEVR
-402 SEVDGAAGAR
+402 AELNGGVRDAGATESV
-412 PGVASPG
+412 PGPPG
-419 GETAAAGAGAVAAD
+419 
-433 GGTDTS
+433 S
-439 TGGET
+439 
-444 GTATGGDTADA
+444 
-455 GVRTET
+455 
-461 ATGGGTDTALGGEIA
+461 
-476 ATAGET
+476 
-482 ADGGRETVVATGPAL
+482 AL

-524 AEVIKVEGPRR
+524 AEVIKVEGPKR

-549 EAPLT
+549 EAPKK
-554 IGPDAGMAFNTM
+554 IGQDAGMAFNTM

-585 ALRLASECDVIYD
+585 ALRLAGECDVIYD

-611 YENLQ
+611 YQNL
-616 RVNPGLIV
+616 RRSNPEIIV

-683 AALHHRERTGE
+683 AALHHRGRTGE

-700 SQCEGVSSILGEVLL
+700 SQCEGVSSILGEILL

-720 GKIPERA
+720 GEIPERA
-727 GNAHRSS
+727 GNARRGS
-734 APHSVYRCWGIDRWL
+734 APHGVYRCWGVDRWL
-749 AIEVHGDEEFGR
+749 AIEVHSDGEFAR
-761 LAATMGRPEL
+761 LAATMGQPGL
-771 AEDPRFATAAA
+771 AEDSRFATAEA
-782 RKRNEAELDRIIGD
+782 RTRNETELDAIVGA

-802 RDWLARELLGAGV
+802 RDWMARELLAAGV

-829 PHLRARGAFAA
+829 SHLRARGSFATVA
-840 VEHPEWGEL
+840 HPEWGDL

-872 EHTDAILEGLLG
+872 EHTDVVLADVLG
-884 LSAEEL
+884 LT
-890 ADCRRRGVVG
+890 ADEIAACRSRGIVA

>member
-1 MTNSEKEARAPETET
+1 MTDQEAHTTT

-27 ELAEDVAGP
+27 ELAEGVAGP

-60 RRATGGDLAKTL
+60 RRASGDDPAKTL

-98 DRELFGALLGDAAVL
+98 DRETFAALLADAAVL
-113 ITDRQP
+113 IADRAP
-119 PVEAPDDLIVAAV
+119 PVETPADLIVAAI
-132 TPYGLAGPRAAA
+132 TPYGLKGPRAAA

-161 PVRSRDVDR
+161 PARSRDIDR
-170 APVTLGGHQAGYHAG
+170 APVTLGGHQAGYHGG
-185 LVAGLAVAALLY
+185 LVAALAVAALLY
-197 ERRRN
+197 ERRRG
-202 GAGAGLAPHPRKPGE
+202 GAGARV
-217 PPAPAPTIDIS
+217 DVS
-228 IQDVMVSMVAPL
+228 IQDVMVSLVAPL

-246 HETTWSRVPDRPPA
+246 HGTTWSRVPDRPPA
-260 MGRLRTSDGYVILN
+260 MGRLKTSDGYVILN
-274 AFDDHHFV
+274 AFDDHHFE
-282 LFRELMGNPSWCA
+282 LFRELMGNPSWCE

-327 LYHRAARLGIPVG
+327 LYHSAARLGIPVG
-340 PIHDAADVMAYEQ
+340 PIHDAADVMAYAQ
-353 YAARDYFTL
+353 YAARDYF
-362 VDHPST
+362 VDVAHPRAGT
-368 GPKRYAGWPYRM
+368 KRYAGWPYRM
-380 GASKPRVSRPAPLL
+380 GASQPRVSRPAPLL
-394 GEHSAEVR
+394 GEHSAEIR
-402 SEVDGAAGAR
+402 SELNGGAAGAR
-412 PGVASPG
+412 PTVSSSGAD
-419 GETAAAGAGAVAAD
+419 AAAAPAK
-433 GGTDTS
+433 
-439 TGGET
+439 
-444 GTATGGDTADA
+444 
-455 GVRTET
+455 
-461 ATGGGTDTALGGEIA
+461 
-476 ATAGET
+476 
-482 ADGGRETVVATGPAL
+482 PAL

-518 LLSTLG
+518 LLSALG
-524 AEVIKVEGPRR
+524 AEVIKIEGPKR

-543 VWPRAE
+543 IWPRAE
-549 EAPLT
+549 EAPQK
-554 IGPDAGMAFNTM
+554 IGPDAGLIFNTM
-566 NLNKRSLALD
+566 NLNKRSLTLD
-576 LSQAEGREL
+576 LSQPEGREL
-585 ALRLASECDVIYD
+585 ALRLAAECDVIYD

-611 YENLQ
+611 HENL
-616 RVNPGLIV
+616 RRTNPELIV

-668 DVDLMN
+668 DVDVMN
-674 AITLAFSIV
+674 AITLAFSVV
-683 AALHHRERTGE
+683 AALHHRDRTGE

-700 SQCEGVSSILGEVLL
+700 SQCEGVSSLLGEVLL
-715 EYEMT
+715 EHEMT
-720 GKIPERA
+720 GEIPERA
-727 GNAHRSS
+727 GNSHRSS
-734 APHSVYRCWGIDRWL
+734 APHNVYRCWGVDRWL
-749 AIEVHGDEEFGR
+749 AIEVHSNEEFGR
-761 LAATMGRPEL
+761 LAATMGRPDL
-771 AEDPRFATAAA
+771 AEDPRFAAAAA
-782 RKRNEAELDRIIGD
+782 RKQNEGELDQIIGA

-829 PHLRARGAFAA
+829 SHLRARGSFVT
-840 VEHPEWGEL
+840 VEHPEWGDL

-857 IAGRDLSPRRAPLLG
+857 IEGRDLSPRRAPLLG
-872 EHTDAILEGLLG
+872 EHTDAILGGLLG
-884 LSAEEL
+884 LSSGEL
-890 ADCRRRGVVG
+890 ADYRRRRIVG

>member
-1 MTNSEKEARAPETET
+1 
-16 AGGPFAGFRVI
+16 
-27 ELAEDVAGP
+27 
-36 YCGKLL
+36 
-42 ADLGADVIK
+42 
-51 VEPPAGDRA
+51 
-60 RRATGGDLAKTL
+60 
-72 DPEGSPLFLYCN
+72 
-84 TSKRG
+84 
-89 IVLDLDDDG
+89 
-98 DRELFGALLGDAAVL
+98 
-113 ITDRQP
+113 
-119 PVEAPDDLIVAAV
+119 
-132 TPYGLAGPRAAA
+132 
-144 PAGELTLTH
+144 
-153 GGGLVNQM
+153 M

-185 LVAGLAVAALLY
+185 LVAALAVASLLY
-197 ERRRN
+197 GRGRGGD
-202 GAGAGLAPHPRKPGE
+202 GARV
-217 PPAPAPTIDIS
+217 DVS

-394 GEHSAEVR
+394 DEHAAEIR
-402 SEVDGAAGAR
+402 SELNGNAAGAR
-412 PGVASPG
+412 TSIAS
-419 GETAAAGAGAVAAD
+419 
-433 GGTDTS
+433 S
-439 TGGET
+439 
-444 GTATGGDTADA
+444 
-455 GVRTET
+455 
-461 ATGGGTDTALGGEIA
+461 
-476 ATAGET
+476 AGET
-482 ADGGRETVVATGPAL
+482 VAAATGPAL

-524 AEVIKVEGPRR
+524 AEVIKVEGPKR

-549 EAPLT
+549 EAPLK

-576 LSQAEGREL
+576 LSQPEGREL

-674 AITLAFSIV
+674 AITLAFSVV
-683 AALHHRERTGE
+683 AALHHRERSGE

-749 AIEVHGDEEFGR
+749 AIEVHSDEEFAR
-761 LAATMGRPEL
+761 LAATMDRSEL
-771 AEDPRFATAAA
+771 AEDPLFATAAA

-829 PHLRARGAFAA
+829 SHLRARGSFAT
-840 VEHPEWGEL
+840 VEHPEWGDL

-857 IAGRDLSPRRAPLLG
+857 IEGRDLSPRRAPLLG
-872 EHTDAILEGLLG
+872 EHTDAILGGLLG

-890 ADCRRRGVVG
+890 DDYRRRGIVG

>member
-1 MTNSEKEARAPETET
+1 MTDRAPGTET

-60 RRATGGDLAKTL
+60 RRATGGDPAKTL

-185 LVAGLAVAALLY
+185 LVAALAVASMLY
-197 ERRRN
+197 GRRRGGD
-202 GAGAGLAPHPRKPGE
+202 GARV
-217 PPAPAPTIDIS
+217 DVS

-315 VDAWALEQKRDD
+315 VDAWALEQKRED

-340 PIHDAADVMAYEQ
+340 PIHNAADVMAYEQ

-394 GEHSAEVR
+394 DEHAAEIR
-402 SEVDGAAGAR
+402 SELNGNAAGAR
-412 PGVASPG
+412 TSIAS
-419 GETAAAGAGAVAAD
+419 
-433 GGTDTS
+433 S
-439 TGGET
+439 
-444 GTATGGDTADA
+444 
-455 GVRTET
+455 
-461 ATGGGTDTALGGEIA
+461 
-476 ATAGET
+476 AGET
-482 ADGGRETVVATGPAL
+482 VAAATGPAL

-524 AEVIKVEGPRR
+524 AQVIKVEGPKR

-549 EAPLT
+549 EAPLK

-585 ALRLASECDVIYD
+585 ALRLASQCDVIYD

-683 AALHHRERTGE
+683 AALHHRERSGE

-749 AIEVHGDEEFGR
+749 AIEVHSDEEFGR
-761 LAATMGRPEL
+761 LAATMGRSEL
-771 AEDPRFATAAA
+771 AEDPLFATAAA
-782 RKRNEAELDRIIGD
+782 RKQNEAELDRIIGD

-829 PHLRARGAFAA
+829 SHLRARGSFAT
-840 VEHPEWGEL
+840 VEHPEWGDL

-857 IAGRDLSPRRAPLLG
+857 IEGRDLSPRRAPLLG

-884 LSAEEL
+884 LSVEEL
-890 ADCRRRGVVG
+890 ADYRRRGVVD

>member
-1 MTNSEKEARAPETET
+1 MTRPDAPESSTSSPGGT
-16 AGGPFAGFRVI
+16 GPFAGLRIV
-27 ELAEDVAGP
+27 ELAEGVAGP

-51 VEPPAGDRA
+51 VEPPAGDAA
-60 RRATGGDLAKTL
+60 RRANGADPAKTL

-89 IVLDLDDDG
+89 IVLDLNDADDRAVLDG
-98 DRELFGALLGDAAVL
+98 LLRTADALIVDREPPEGA
-113 ITDRQP
+113 P
-119 PVEAPDDLIVAAV
+119 PDLIVAAV
-132 TPYGLAGPRAAA
+132 TPYGLTGPRSGA

-170 APVTLGGHQAGYHAG
+170 APVTLGGRQAGYHAA
-185 LVAGLAVAALLY
+185 LVTALGVAALLY
-197 ERRRN
+197 ERRR
-202 GAGAGLAPHPRKPGE
+202 GAGAMV
-217 PPAPAPTIDIS
+217 DVS
-228 IQDVMVSMVAPL
+228 IQDVMIGLVAPL

-260 MGRLRTSDGYVILN
+260 MGRLKTSDGYVILN
-274 AFDDHHFV
+274 AFDDHHFE

-302 AYRSHHLMEIAPQ
+302 AYRSHHLMDIAPR

-340 PIHDAADVMAYEQ
+340 PIHDAADVMGYRQ
-353 YAARDYFTL
+353 YLARDYFVE
-362 VDHPST
+362 VDHPRA
-368 GPKRYAGWPYRM
+368 GKRRYAGWPYRM
-380 GASKPRVSRPAPLL
+380 GASPPRVSRPAPLL
-394 GEHSAEVR
+394 GEHSEEVR
-402 SEVDGAAGAR
+402 AELNGGVRDAGATESV
-412 PGVASPG
+412 PGPPG
-419 GETAAAGAGAVAAD
+419 
-433 GGTDTS
+433 S
-439 TGGET
+439 
-444 GTATGGDTADA
+444 
-455 GVRTET
+455 
-461 ATGGGTDTALGGEIA
+461 
-476 ATAGET
+476 
-482 ADGGRETVVATGPAL
+482 AL

-524 AEVIKVEGPRR
+524 AEVIKVEGPKR

-549 EAPLT
+549 EAPKK
-554 IGPDAGMAFNTM
+554 IGQDAGMAFNTM

-585 ALRLASECDVIYD
+585 ALRLAGECDVIYD

-611 YENLQ
+611 YQNL
-616 RVNPGLIV
+616 RRSNPEIIV

-683 AALHHRERTGE
+683 AALHHRGRTGE

-700 SQCEGVSSILGEVLL
+700 SQCEGVSSILGEILL

-720 GKIPERA
+720 GEIPERA
-727 GNAHRSS
+727 GNARRGS
-734 APHSVYRCWGIDRWL
+734 APHGVYRCWGVDRWL
-749 AIEVHGDEEFGR
+749 AIEVHSDEEFAR
-761 LAATMGRPEL
+761 LAATMGQPGL
-771 AEDPRFATAAA
+771 AEDSRFATAEA
-782 RKRNEAELDRIIGD
+782 RTRNEAELDAIVGA

-802 RDWLARELLGAGV
+802 RDWMARELLAAGV

-829 PHLRARGAFAA
+829 SHLRARGSFATVA
-840 VEHPEWGEL
+840 HPEWGDL

-872 EHTDAILEGLLG
+872 EHTDVVLADVLG
-884 LSAEEL
+884 LA
-890 ADCRRRGVVG
+890 ADEIAACRSRGIVA

>member
-1 MTNSEKEARAPETET
+1 MTPPNAPES
-16 AGGPFAGFRVI
+16 APAPFAGLRIV
-27 ELAEDVAGP
+27 ELAEGVAGP

-42 ADLGADVIK
+42 ADLGADVVK
-51 VEPPAGDRA
+51 VEPPAGDAA
-60 RRATGGDLAKTL
+60 RRANGADPTTPDPAKTP

-89 IVLDLDDDG
+89 IVLDLDDADDRAAFDG
-98 DRELFGALLGDAAVL
+98 LLRTADALIVDRE
-113 ITDRQP
+113 P
-119 PVEAPDDLIVAAV
+119 PAGTPPGPVVAAV
-132 TPYGLAGPRAAA
+132 TPYGLSGPRAGA

-161 PVRSRDVDR
+161 PARSRDIDR
-170 APVTLGGHQAGYHAG
+170 APVALGGHQAGYHAG
-185 LVAGLAVAALLY
+185 LVTALAVAAALHDRREGEAA
-197 ERRRN
+197 ER
-202 GAGAGLAPHPRKPGE
+202 
-217 PPAPAPTIDIS
+217 IDVS
-228 IQDVMVSMVAPL
+228 IQDVMVGMVAPL

-274 AFDDHHFV
+274 AFDDHHFE
-282 LFRELMGNPSWCA
+282 LFRELMGNPDWCE

-302 AYRSHHLMEIAPQ
+302 AYRSHHLMDIAPR

-340 PIHDAADVMAYEQ
+340 PIHDAADVMAYAQ
-353 YAARDYFTL
+353 YAARDYFVE
-362 VDHPST
+362 VDHPRT

-380 GASKPRVSRPAPLL
+380 GASQPRVSRPAPLL
-394 GEHSAEVR
+394 GEHSAEIRRELNGDALV
-402 SEVDGAAGAR
+402 GAGT
-412 PGVASPG
+412 PVAL
-419 GETAAAGAGAVAAD
+419 AGAGTAAPSDAEAADAARTAVASSGPD
-433 GGTDTS
+433 
-439 TGGET
+439 
-444 GTATGGDTADA
+444 DA
-455 GVRTET
+455 GVP
-461 ATGGGTDTALGGEIA
+461 A
-476 ATAGET
+476 A
-482 ADGGRETVVATGPAL
+482 RKL

-524 AEVIKVEGPRR
+524 AEVIKVEGPKR

-549 EAPLT
+549 EAPRK

-576 LSQAEGREL
+576 LSQREGREL
-585 ALRLASECDVIYD
+585 ALRLAGQCDVIYD

-611 YENLQ
+611 HETL
-616 RVNPGLIV
+616 RRANPRLVV

-674 AITLAFSIV
+674 AVTLAFSIV
-683 AALHHRERTGE
+683 AALHHRGRTGE

-720 GKIPERA
+720 GKVPERN

-734 APHSVYRCWGIDRWL
+734 APHGVYRCWGIDRWL
-749 AIEVHGDEEFGR
+749 AIEVHGDEEFAR
-761 LAATMGRPEL
+761 LAATMNRPEL
-771 AEDPRFATAAA
+771 AGDPRFETAAA
-782 RKRNEAELDRIIGD
+782 RKRNEAELDAIVGA
-796 WTRERD
+796 WARERD

-829 PHLRARGAFAA
+829 SHLRARGSFAT
-840 VEHPEWGEL
+840 VEHPEWGDL

-857 IAGRDLSPRRAPLLG
+857 IAGRDLGPRRAPLLG
-872 EHTDAILEGLLG
+872 EHTDAVLADVLG
-884 LSAEEL
+884 LSADEI
-890 ADCRRRGVVG
+890 AACRDRGIVA

>member
-1 MTNSEKEARAPETET
+1 MTDSHKETGAAD
-16 AGGPFAGFRVI
+16 APFAGFRVI
-27 ELAEDVAGP
+27 ELAEGVAGP

-42 ADLGADVIK
+42 ADLGAEVIK

-60 RRATGGDLAKTL
+60 RRATGGDPAKTV
-72 DPEGSPLFLYCN
+72 DPESSPLFLYCN

-98 DRELFGALLGDAAVL
+98 DRETFGALLGDAAVL

-170 APVTLGGHQAGYHAG
+170 APVTLGGHQAGYHGG
-185 LVAGLAVAALLY
+185 LVTALAVAALLY
-197 ERRRN
+197 GRQR
-202 GAGAGLAPHPRKPGE
+202 GAGGARL
-217 PPAPAPTIDIS
+217 DVS
-228 IQDVMVSMVAPL
+228 VQDVMVSMVAPL
-240 LASARY
+240 VASARY
-246 HETTWSRVPDRPPA
+246 HGTTWSRVPDRPPA
-260 MGRLRTSDGYVILN
+260 MGRLKTRDGYVILN

-282 LFRELMGNPSWCA
+282 LFRELMGSPSWCE

-302 AYRSHHLMEIAPQ
+302 AYRSHHLMEIAPEI
-315 VDAWALEQKRDD
+315 DAWALEQTRDD

-353 YAARDYFTL
+353 YAARDYFTV
-362 VDHPST
+362 VDHPRT

-380 GASKPRVSRPAPLL
+380 SASKPRVSRPAPLL
-394 GEHSAEVR
+394 NEHAAEIR
-402 SEVDGAAGAR
+402 SELNGNAAGAR
-412 PGVASPG
+412 TSIASS
-419 GETAAAGAGAVAAD
+419 A
-433 GGTDTS
+433 
-439 TGGET
+439 GET
-444 GTATGGDTADA
+444 GADA
-455 GVRTET
+455 
-461 ATGGGTDTALGGEIA
+461 A
-476 ATAGET
+476 
-482 ADGGRETVVATGPAL
+482 GPAL

-524 AEVIKVEGPRR
+524 AEVIKVEGPKR

-549 EAPLT
+549 EAPQK

-611 YENLQ
+611 YENL
-616 RVNPGLIV
+616 REANPELIV

-647 GVAGGAYI
+647 GVAGGAHI

-683 AALHHRERTGE
+683 AALHHREGSGE

-749 AIEVHGDEEFGR
+749 AIEVHSDEEFAR
-761 LAATMGRPEL
+761 LASTMGRSEL
-771 AEDPRFATAAA
+771 TEDPRFATAAA
-782 RKRNEAELDRIIGD
+782 RKQHEAELDRIIGD

-802 RDWLARELLGAGV
+802 RDWLARELLAAGV

-829 PHLRARGAFAA
+829 SHLRARGAFAT
-840 VEHPEWGEL
+840 VEHPEWGDL

-857 IAGRDLSPRRAPLLG
+857 IEGRDLRPRRAPLLG
-872 EHTDAILEGLLG
+872 EHTDAILGGLLG

-890 ADCRRRGVVG
+890 AGYRRRGVVG

>member
-1 MTNSEKEARAPETET
+1 MANQEPGREPALPANRYARLSASARTNSGATT

-27 ELAEDVAGP
+27 ELAQGVAGP

-51 VEPPAGDRA
+51 VEPPAGDRT
-60 RRATGGDLAKTL
+60 RRANGGD
-72 DPEGSPLFLYCN
+72 PEASPLFLYCN

-89 IVLDLDDDG
+89 IVLDLNQDS
-98 DRELFGALLGDAAVL
+98 DREIFGALLDGAAVL
-113 ITDRQP
+113 IADGEP
-119 PVEAPDDLIVAAV
+119 PAEAPSDLIVAAV
-132 TPYGLAGPRAAA
+132 TPYGLEGPRAAA
-144 PAGELTLTH
+144 PAGELTLAH

-161 PVRSRDVDR
+161 PARSRDVDR

-185 LVAGLAVAALLY
+185 LTAALAVAALLF
-197 ERRRN
+197 ERRQS
-202 GAGAGLAPHPRKPGE
+202 GGSGGS
-217 PPAPAPTIDIS
+217 IDVS
-228 IQDVMVSMVAPL
+228 IQDVMVSLVAPL
-240 LASARY
+240 VASARY

-302 AYRSHHLMEIAPQ
+302 AYRSRHLMEIAPQ

-327 LYHRAARLGIPVG
+327 IYHRAARLGIPVG
-340 PIHDAADVMAYEQ
+340 PIHDAADVMAYRQ

-362 VDHPST
+362 VDHPRT

-380 GASKPRVSRPAPLL
+380 GASRPRVSRPAPLL

-402 SEVDGAAGAR
+402 SELNGSAAAAR
-412 PGVASPG
+412 TTVASSN
-419 GETAAAGAGAVAAD
+419 GA
-433 GGTDTS
+433 TDDD
-439 TGGET
+439 E
-444 GTATGGDTADA
+444 AT
-455 GVRTET
+455 R
-461 ATGGGTDTALGGEIA
+461 
-476 ATAGET
+476 
-482 ADGGRETVVATGPAL
+482 PAL
-497 PLEGIRVA
+497 PLEGIRIA

-524 AEVIKVEGPRR
+524 AEVIKVEGPGR
-535 LDLTRRSV
+535 LDLTRRAV

-549 EAPLT
+549 EAPQKVD
-554 IGPDAGMAFNTM
+554 PDAGMAFNTM

-576 LSQAEGREL
+576 LSRTAGREL
-585 ALRLASECDVIYD
+585 ALRLAAECDVIYD

-605 VKLGLD
+605 LRLGLGHED
-611 YENLQ
+611 LRQ
-616 RVNPGLIV
+616 ANPELIV

-720 GKIPERA
+720 GRIPERA
-727 GNAHRSS
+727 GNSHRSF
-734 APHSVYRCWGIDRWL
+734 APHGVYRCWGIDRWL
-749 AIEVHGDEEFGR
+749 AIEVHDDDEFRR
-761 LAATMGRPEL
+761 LAATTGRPEL
-771 AEDPRFATAAA
+771 ADDPRFATAAA
-782 RKRNEAELDRIIGD
+782 RKRNEAELDRIIGA

-802 RDWLARELLGAGV
+802 RDWLARELLDAGV

-829 PHLRARGAFAA
+829 SHLRARGTFAA
-840 VEHPEWGEL
+840 VEHPAWGEL

-857 IAGRDLSPRRAPLLG
+857 IEGRDLTPRRAPLLG
-872 EHTDAILEGLLG
+872 EHTEVILGSLLG
-884 LSAEEL
+884 LSKEEL
-890 ADCRRRGVVG
+890 ADYRRRGVVG

>member
-1 MTNSEKEARAPETET
+1 MTDSHKEGS
-16 AGGPFAGFRVI
+16 AGDAPFAGFRVI
-27 ELAEDVAGP
+27 ELAEGVAGP

-60 RRATGGDLAKTL
+60 RRATGGDPARTL

-98 DRELFGALLGDAAVL
+98 DRETFGALLGGAAVL
-113 ITDRQP
+113 ITDREP
-119 PVEAPDDLIVAAV
+119 PVEAPADLIVAAV

-185 LVAGLAVAALLY
+185 LVAALAVASLLY
-197 ERRRN
+197 GRRRGGD
-202 GAGAGLAPHPRKPGE
+202 GASL
-217 PPAPAPTIDIS
+217 DVS

-246 HETTWSRVPDRPPA
+246 HGTTWSRVPDRPPA
-260 MGRLRTSDGYVILN
+260 MGRLKTRDGYVILN

-282 LFRELMGNPSWCA
+282 LFRELMGSPSWCE

-302 AYRSHHLMEIAPQ
+302 AYRSHHLMEIAPEI
-315 VDAWALEQKRDD
+315 DAWALEQTRDD

-353 YAARDYFTL
+353 YAARDYFTV
-362 VDHPST
+362 VDHPRT

-380 GASKPRVSRPAPLL
+380 SASKPRVSRPAPLL
-394 GEHSAEVR
+394 GEHAAEIR
-402 SEVDGAAGAR
+402 SELNGNDPGAR
-412 PGVASPG
+412 TSIAS
-419 GETAAAGAGAVAAD
+419 
-433 GGTDTS
+433 S
-439 TGGET
+439 
-444 GTATGGDTADA
+444 
-455 GVRTET
+455 
-461 ATGGGTDTALGGEIA
+461 
-476 ATAGET
+476 AGET
-482 ADGGRETVVATGPAL
+482 VAAATGPAL

-524 AEVIKVEGPRR
+524 AEVIKVEGPKR

-549 EAPLT
+549 EAPQK

-566 NLNKRSLALD
+566 NLNKQSLALD

-585 ALRLASECDVIYD
+585 ALRLAAECDVIYD

-616 RVNPGLIV
+616 RVNPELIV

-683 AALHHRERTGE
+683 AALHHRDRTGE

-749 AIEVHGDEEFGR
+749 AIEVHSDEEFAF
-761 LAATMGRPEL
+761 LASTMGLSEL
-771 AEDPRFATAAA
+771 TEDPRFATAAA
-782 RKRNEAELDRIIGD
+782 RKRNEAELDRIIGG

-802 RDWLARELLGAGV
+802 RDWLARELLAAGV

-829 PHLRARGAFAA
+829 SHLRARGAFAN
-840 VEHPEWGEL
+840 VEHPEWGDL

-857 IAGRDLSPRRAPLLG
+857 IEGRDLSPRRAPLLG
-872 EHTDAILEGLLG
+872 EHTDAILGGLLG

-890 ADCRRRGVVG
+890 ADHRRRGVIG

>member
-1 MTNSEKEARAPETET
+1 MTPSEKEARA
-16 AGGPFAGFRVI
+16 ADRPFAGFRVI
-27 ELAEDVAGP
+27 ELAEGVAGP

-51 VEPPAGDRA
+51 VEPPAGDRT
-60 RRATGGDLAKTL
+60 RRATGGDPAKAL

-185 LVAGLAVAALLY
+185 LVAALAVASLLY
-197 ERRRN
+197 GRRRGGD
-202 GAGAGLAPHPRKPGE
+202 GARV
-217 PPAPAPTIDIS
+217 DVS

-394 GEHSAEVR
+394 DEHAAEIR
-402 SEVDGAAGAR
+402 SELNGNAAGAR
-412 PGVASPG
+412 TSITSSG
-419 GETAAAGAGAVAAD
+419 GETAAAAA
-433 GGTDTS
+433 
-439 TGGET
+439 
-444 GTATGGDTADA
+444 
-455 GVRTET
+455 
-461 ATGGGTDTALGGEIA
+461 
-476 ATAGET
+476 
-482 ADGGRETVVATGPAL
+482 GPAL
-497 PLEGIRVA
+497 PLDGIRVA

-524 AEVIKVEGPRR
+524 AEVIKVEGPKR

-549 EAPLT
+549 EAPLK

-585 ALRLASECDVIYD
+585 ALRLAAECDVIYD

-611 YENLQ
+611 YENL
-616 RVNPGLIV
+616 REANPDLIV

-683 AALHHRERTGE
+683 AALHHRERSGE

-749 AIEVHGDEEFGR
+749 AIEVHSDEEFGR
-761 LAATMGRPEL
+761 LAATMGRSEL
-771 AEDPRFATAAA
+771 AEDPLFATAAA
-782 RKRNEAELDRIIGD
+782 RKRNEAELDRIVGD

-802 RDWLARELLGAGV
+802 RDWLTRELLGAGV

-829 PHLRARGAFAA
+829 SHLRARGSFAT
-840 VEHPEWGEL
+840 VEHPEWGDL

-857 IAGRDLSPRRAPLLG
+857 IEGRDLSPRRAPLLG
-872 EHTDAILEGLLG
+872 EHTDAILGGLLG
-884 LSAEEL
+884 FSEEEL
-890 ADCRRRGVVG
+890 ADYRRRGVVG

>member
-1 MTNSEKEARAPETET
+1 MTPSEKEARA
-16 AGGPFAGFRVI
+16 ADRPFAGFRVI

-60 RRATGGDLAKTL
+60 RRATGGDPAKTL

-185 LVAGLAVAALLY
+185 LVAALAVASLLY
-197 ERRRN
+197 GRRHGGD
-202 GAGAGLAPHPRKPGE
+202 GARV
-217 PPAPAPTIDIS
+217 DVS

-315 VDAWALEQKRDD
+315 VDAWALEQRRDD

-394 GEHSAEVR
+394 DEHAAEIRGELN
-402 SEVDGAAGAR
+402 GNAAGAR
-412 PGVASPG
+412 TSIASSG
-419 GETAAAGAGAVAAD
+419 GETAAA
-433 GGTDTS
+433 
-439 TGGET
+439 
-444 GTATGGDTADA
+444 
-455 GVRTET
+455 
-461 ATGGGTDTALGGEIA
+461 
-476 ATAGET
+476 
-482 ADGGRETVVATGPAL
+482 ATGPAL

-524 AEVIKVEGPRR
+524 AEVIKVEGPKR

-549 EAPLT
+549 EAPLK

-585 ALRLASECDVIYD
+585 ALRLAAECDVIYD

-611 YENLQ
+611 YENL
-616 RVNPGLIV
+616 REANPDLIV

-683 AALHHRERTGE
+683 AALHHRERSGE

-727 GNAHRSS
+727 GNAHPSS
-734 APHSVYRCWGIDRWL
+734 APHGVYRCWGIDRWL
-749 AIEVHGDEEFGR
+749 AIEVHSDEEFGR
-761 LAATMGRPEL
+761 LAATMDRPEL
-771 AEDPRFATAAA
+771 TEDPLFATAAA
-782 RKRNEAELDRIIGD
+782 RKQNEAELDRIIGD

-829 PHLRARGAFAA
+829 SHLRARGSFAT
-840 VEHPEWGEL
+840 VEHPEWGDL

-857 IAGRDLSPRRAPLLG
+857 IEGRDLSPRRAPLLG

-890 ADCRRRGVVG
+890 DDYRRRGIVG

>member
-1 MTNSEKEARAPETET
+1 MTKPGNP
-16 AGGPFAGFRVI
+16 GGANPRPFAGFRVI
-27 ELAEDVAGP
+27 ELAEGVAGP

-60 RRATGGDLAKTL
+60 RRANGGDPAKTL

-89 IVLDLDDDG
+89 IVLDLDDG
-98 DRELFGALLGDAAVL
+98 RDRETFAALLGDAAVL
-113 ITDRQP
+113 IADREP
-119 PVEAPDDLIVAAV
+119 PVEAPADVIVAAV
-132 TPYGLAGPRAAA
+132 TPYGLDGPRAAA

-161 PVRSRDVDR
+161 PARSRDIDR
-170 APVTLGGHQAGYHAG
+170 APVTLGGHQAGYHGG
-185 LVAGLAVAALLY
+185 LVAALAVAALLY
-197 ERRRN
+197 ERRRG
-202 GAGAGLAPHPRKPGE
+202 GAGARV
-217 PPAPAPTIDIS
+217 DVS
-228 IQDVMVSMVAPL
+228 IQDVMVSLVAPL
-240 LASARY
+240 AASARY

-274 AFDDHHFV
+274 AFDDHHFE
-282 LFRELMGNPSWCA
+282 LFRELMGSPSWCA

-353 YAARDYFTL
+353 YAARDYFAL

-368 GPKRYAGWPYRM
+368 GVKRYAGWPYRM

-394 GEHSAEVR
+394 DEHSAEIR
-402 SEVDGAAGAR
+402 SELNGGGAGAR
-412 PGVASPG
+412 TSVASSR
-419 GETAAAGAGAVAAD
+419 
-433 GGTDTS
+433 TDP
-439 TGGET
+439 
-444 GTATGGDTADA
+444 
-455 GVRTET
+455 
-461 ATGGGTDTALGGEIA
+461 
-476 ATAGET
+476 ATAPSRPT
-482 ADGGRETVVATGPAL
+482 L

-518 LLSTLG
+518 LLSALG
-524 AEVIKVEGPRR
+524 AEVIKVEGPKR

-543 VWPRAE
+543 IWPRAE
-549 EAPLT
+549 EAPQKV
-554 IGPDAGMAFNTM
+554 GPDAGLIFNTM
-566 NLNKRSLALD
+566 NLNKRSLTLD
-576 LSQAEGREL
+576 LSQPEGREL
-585 ALRLASECDVIYD
+585 AIRLAAECDVIYD

-611 YENLQ
+611 RENL
-616 RVNPGLIV
+616 RRTNPELIV

-720 GKIPERA
+720 GEIPERA
-727 GNAHRSS
+727 GNSHRSS
-734 APHSVYRCWGIDRWL
+734 APHNVYRCWGIDRWL
-749 AIEVHGDEEFGR
+749 AIEVHSDEEFGR
-761 LAATMGRPEL
+761 LAATMGRSDL
-771 AEDPRFATAAA
+771 AEDPRFATAGA
-782 RKRNEAELDRIIGD
+782 RKRNEAELDQVIGV

-802 RDWLARELLGAGV
+802 RDWLARELCAAGV

-829 PHLRARGAFAA
+829 SHLRARGSFVT
-840 VEHPEWGEL
+840 VEHPDLGDL

-857 IAGRDLSPRRAPLLG
+857 IEGRDLTPRRAPFLG
-872 EHTDAILEGLLG
+872 EHTDGILGGLLG
-884 LSAEEL
+884 LSNDEL
-890 ADCRRRGVVG
+890 ADYRSRGIVG

>member
-1 MTNSEKEARAPETET
+1 MTDSAREQPAIEE
-16 AGGPFAGFRVI
+16 PFAGFRVI
-27 ELAEDVAGP
+27 ELAQGVAGP

-51 VEPPAGDRA
+51 VEPPAGDRT
-60 RRATGGDLAKTL
+60 RRANGADPAKTL

-89 IVLDLDDDG
+89 IVLDLDDG
-98 DRELFGALLGDAAVL
+98 RDRETFAALLDSADAL
-113 ITDRQP
+113 IADREP
-119 PVEAPDDLIVAAV
+119 PVEPPDDLIVAAV
-132 TPYGLAGPRAAA
+132 TPYGLEGPRAAA

-161 PVRSRDVDR
+161 PTRSRDVDR
-170 APVTLGGHQAGYHAG
+170 APVTLGGHQAGYHGG
-185 LVAGLAVAALLY
+185 LVTALAVAALLY
-197 ERRRN
+197 ERRR
-202 GAGAGLAPHPRKPGE
+202 GAAGARV
-217 PPAPAPTIDIS
+217 DVS
-228 IQDVMVSMVAPL
+228 IQDVMVSLVAPL

-260 MGRLRTSDGYVILN
+260 MGRLETSDGYVILN
-274 AFDDHHFV
+274 AFDDHHFA
-282 LFRELMGNPSWCA
+282 LFRELMGSPSWCE
-295 GDEWKDM
+295 GDEWLDM
-302 AYRSHHLMEIAPQ
+302 AYRSHHMMEIAPY
-315 VDAWALEQKRDD
+315 VDAWALDQKRDD
-327 LYHRAARLGIPVG
+327 LYHRAAQLGIPVG
-340 PIHDAADVMAYEQ
+340 PIHDAADVMAYRQ
-353 YAARDYFTL
+353 YEARDYFTD
-362 VDHPST
+362 VDHPRT
-368 GPKRYAGWPYRM
+368 GTRRYAGWPYRM

-394 GEHSAEVR
+394 GQHSAEIR
-402 SEVDGAAGAR
+402 SELNGGA
-412 PGVASPG
+412 P
-419 GETAAAGAGAVAAD
+419 AGAGTSVA
-433 GGTDTS
+433 S
-439 TGGET
+439 
-444 GTATGGDTADA
+444 ADA
-455 GVRTET
+455 ET
-461 ATGGGTDTALGGEIA
+461 IA
-476 ATAGET
+476 A
-482 ADGGRETVVATGPAL
+482 PSPPSL

-518 LLSTLG
+518 LLSALG
-524 AEVIKVEGPRR
+524 ADVIKVEGPRR

-543 VWPRAE
+543 VWPRSD
-549 EAPLT
+549 EAPRKV
-554 IGPDAGMAFNTM
+554 GPDAGMAFNTM
-566 NLNKRSLALD
+566 NLNKRSLTLD
-576 LSQAEGREL
+576 LSRREGREL
-585 ALRLASECDVIYD
+585 ALRLAAECDVVYD

-611 YENLQ
+611 YENLS
-616 RVNPGLIV
+616 RANPGLIV

-683 AALHHRERTGE
+683 AALHHRQQTGE

-720 GKIPERA
+720 GEIPERN

-734 APHSVYRCWGIDRWL
+734 APHGVYRCWGIDRWL
-749 AIEVHGDEEFGR
+749 AIEVHSDDEFGR

-771 AEDPRFATAAA
+771 AEDDRFATAAA
-782 RKRNEAELDRIIGD
+782 RKRNEAELDEIIGA

-802 RDWLARELLGAGV
+802 RDWMARELCAAGV

-829 PHLRARGAFAA
+829 SHLRARGSFVT
-840 VEHPEWGEL
+840 VEHPEWGDL

-857 IAGRDLSPRRAPLLG
+857 IEGRDLTPRRAPLLG
-872 EHTDAILEGLLG
+872 EHTDAILGGLLG
-884 LSAEEL
+884 LSNDEL
-890 ADCRRRGVVG
+890 ADYRSRGIVG